1 MLCKIKKLLPWVA
14 VVGWM
19 TLIFCLS
26 HQSAVESAEVST
38 GLLDKILALFGEII
52 DHNTLRKMA
61 HAFEYFILCIL
72 LFNAL
77 WHTLTNQKIKTS
89 VISLSSCLLYAV
101 SDEIHQIF
109 IPGRAGRIFDVCV
122 DMTGAVL
129 GLVICLVF
137 LIIYNKIKS
146 KKA

>member
-1 MLCKIKKLLPWVA
+1 MLCKVKKILPWIA
-14 VVGWM
+14 VIGWM
-19 TLIFCLS
+19 TLIFFLS

-38 GLLDKILALFGEII
+38 GLLDKILELFGNII

-61 HAFEYFILCIL
+61 HAFEYFMLCIL

-77 WHTLTNQKIKTS
+77 WNTVSKEKIKTS
-89 VISLSSCLLYAV
+89 VISLSSCLVYAI

-109 IPGRAGRIFDVCV
+109 IPGRAGRVFDVCV

-129 GLVICLVF
+129 GLVVCITF
-137 LIIYNKIKS
+137 LILY
-146 KKA
+146 KKAKRR